1 MTALDLGT
9 RFLAATPTH
18 EHRTPE
24 QLRAWARIA
33 LDFGDEL
40 AEEHPELPQ
49 LDIREKTGG
58 KRSGEILL
66 AEYHHRDHRITLYR
80 DSLDYAR
87 EVSAKRGVPIAP
99 EKLRRAAIAHEV
111 GHHLLHGPRTREL
124 NRRLG
129 HRVLRLRAHVAGA
142 DELAVHRYAQRL
154 SGLNPLLL
162 NTFLTDALDEPRARS
177 RRAGGAAEDTG
188 G

>member
-1 MTALDLGT
+1 MNALDLGT

-33 LDFGDEL
+33 FEYGDEL
-40 AEEHPELPQ
+40 AAEHPELPQ

-58 KRSGEILL
+58 KRPGEILL
-66 AEYHHRDHRITLYR
+66 AEYHHRDHRVTLYR
-80 DSLDYAR
+80 DSLDFAR
-87 EVSAKRGVPIAP
+87 QVSAKRGHPIPADR
-99 EKLRRAAIAHEV
+99 LRRAAIAHEV
-111 GHHLLHGPRTREL
+111 GHHLLHGVRTREL

-142 DELAVHRYAQRL
+142 DELVVHRYAQHL
-154 SGLNPLLL
+154 SGIDPLLL
-162 NTFLTDALDEPRARS
+162 NNFLVSAMDAPSARS
-177 RRAGGAAEDTG
+177 RRSLD
-188 G
+188 